1 MEKTAE
7 QIYNEFTVQLS
18 KWAQDGK
25 IPETGNQDISYGLNL
40 QKKRLERH
48 HARMKYE
55 FKERDRLPESVTTLE
70 FASAKYRNKAAW
82 KSYRKRVE
90 YYKEDELCFST
101 EDNEHLYTIITWLKD
116 AEDTSME
123 TTYCCPNCGAIS
135 EVRVLLEC
143 CPYCH
148 TRFLMSDLFP
158 KITNFYFMMDYGL
171 KEDEGKRTVR
181 IWTAA
186 GALVSVA
193 AALPG
198 VLEKLLHGGGL
209 FPLLALILPACAGAV
224 VGYFILSFWT
234 LGGLMK
240 ETFLHAPKSLKNLS
254 AMKGLTDFMRSYDP
268 DFSFEY
274 FRGKVQALMKILIF
288 TEDRSRLSIYEG
300 QVDGSGFDDII
311 DSQFG
316 NAIGLNGH
324 RVEGDYCYLDL
335 TVYMADVYCRNH
347 QINRQMDQFRLG
359 LCRNISHPADYGF
372 SIKKVNCRSCGASF
386 DASMEGICPY
396 CKSKYDLKE
405 DDWVITD
412 VRKM

>member
-18 KWAQDGK
+18 EWAQDGK
-25 IPETGNQDISYGLNL
+25 IPDTGNQDISYGLNL
-40 QKKRLERH
+40 QKKRLEKY

-55 FKERDRLPESVTTLE
+55 FKERGEQPESVATFE
-70 FASAKYRNKAAW
+70 FSNEKYRNKMAW
-82 KSYRKRVE
+82 KSFRKKVN
-90 YYKEDELCFST
+90 YYKEDKQCFST
-101 EDNEHLYTIITWLKD
+101 EDNEHLYTIVTWLKD
-116 AEDTSME
+116 EENTGRD

-135 EVRVLLEC
+135 EVNVLLEC
-143 CPYCH
+143 CPYCR
-148 TRFLMSDLFP
+148 TKFLMSDLFP

-171 KEDEGKRTVR
+171 NEGEGKRTIR
-181 IWTAA
+181 KWTAA
-186 GALVSVA
+186 GALLSIVFA
-193 AALPG
+193 MPG
-198 VLEKLLHGGGL
+198 VLEKFLHGGGL
-209 FPLLALILPACAGAV
+209 FSLFSLILPACAGAIL
-224 VGYFILSFWT
+224 GYFALSLWM
-234 LGGLMK
+234 LGKLTK
-240 ETFLHAPKSLKNLS
+240 ETFSQAPKSLNNLS
-254 AMKGLTDFMRSYDP
+254 AMKRLTDFMKQYDP

-288 TEDRSRLSIYEG
+288 TDDRSRLSIYEG
-300 QVDGSGFDDII
+300 QVDDSDFDDII

-316 NAIGLNGH
+316 NAIGLNGR

-335 TVYMADVYCRNH
+335 NVYMADVYCRN
-347 QINRQMDQFRLG
+347 NRIYRKMDRFQLG

-405 DDWVITD
+405 DDWVITS
-412 VRKM
+412 VKKI